1 MEAARL
7 MKRPPAMAS
16 PSGRTLEQGSRWD
29 LFGTEACG
37 GDKILLE
44 ARQMVSVFIGN
55 LWRWNQVK
63 AVTVGPTWTGG
74 VATPLA
80 APPVLVAASWL
91 LSISPEAS
99 SVSCC
104 PKKIV
109 LNRQRILT
117 SVDIDFL
124 RNQKQA
130 ENRNWHWALN

>member
-1 MEAARL
+1 

-16 PSGRTLEQGSRWD
+16 PSGRAPEQGSRWD

-44 ARQMVSVFIGN
+44 VRRMVSVFIGIYGGG
-55 LWRWNQVK
+55 NQVK
-63 AVTVGPTWTGG
+63 AVLLWAPHGRGVRPPPGRATCPCGP
-74 VATPLA
+74 
-80 APPVLVAASWL
+80 LVAHLDSSRSFQCFL
-91 LSISPEAS
+91 L
-99 SVSCC
+99 

-130 ENRNWHWALN
+130 ENRNWHCALN